1 MEMRN
6 IAVSFVIFGIAVT
19 LLAGGYQ
26 GIKKGYNITDTYTNN
41 GMNVMEAIDN
51 LTIVTT
57 VNKLSYDAAKP
68 LLSNSSMPTGNLLDL
83 TGTYLGIGLG
93 ALKIIGGI
101 MIVPFQIV
109 QIGLTFYPILT
120 IITTGLLTILTVYVS
135 FILISAYL
143 NRRI

>member
-101 MIVPFQIV
+101 MILPFQIV
-109 QIGLTFYPILT
+109 QIGLTFYPIPT

>member
-26 GIKKGYNITDTYTNN
+26 GIKKGYNITDTYTNK

-51 LTIVTT
+51 LSIVTT

-101 MIVPFQIV
+101 MILPFQIV
-109 QIGLTFYPILT
+109 QIGLTFYPIPT